1 MTIDYTEEQLNSFDK
16 NTLIQL
22 FLMQQGQLNE
32 LDRKMQL
39 ILEQLV
45 VLKNNKFGKS
55 SEKMDTADQ
64 IAFREENGTII
75 FFNEAEAVAAMDKPT
90 DPDTPKKDSKKT
102 TGKRAEDIKN
112 LPVIKVNHMMSD
124 EELKNK
130 FGEDG
135 WTQLEDE
142 VYNRYKFTPAK
153 IQVEEHHVGV
163 YESKKDRHL
172 KKARHPK
179 YLLRNSLVS
188 PSIEAAI
195 INAKY
200 VNAIPLY
207 RQEKEFERYGVSIT
221 CAEMAR

>member
-1 MTIDYTEEQLNSFDK
+1 MISMAIDYTEEQLNSFDK

-32 LDRKMQL
+32 LDCKMQL

-45 VLKNNKFGKS
+45 VLKNNKLGKS
-55 SEKMDTADQ
+55 SEKLDTADQ
-64 IAFREENGTII
+64 IAFREEDGNII
-75 FFNEAEAVAAMDKPT
+75 FFNEAEVVAAIDKPA
-90 DPDTPKKDSKKT
+90 DPDNPKKESKKT

-112 LPVIKVNHMMSD
+112 LPVIKVDHMMSD
-124 EELKNK
+124 TEFKNE

-153 IQVEEHHVGV
+153 IEIEEHHVGV
-163 YESKKDRHL
+163 YKSKKDRHF
-172 KKARHPK
+172 KKAKHPK

-188 PSIEAAI
+188 PSIEVAI

-200 VNAIPLY
+200 VNAVPLY
-207 RQEKEFERYGVSIT
+207 RQEKSLKDMGLI
-221 CAEMAR
+221 